1 MIART
6 IAPKDFEAAQNILA
20 YRITGEI
27 TKKRRKAVSEDLQRA
42 VDAHG
47 AVRLLLIIEPYPDI
61 VIGADGLYENLK
73 FVMIHSGAI
82 QRLAVVSPKLP
93 EKTYMAI
100 FGLFSG
106 IPTEHFH
113 PDGLKAAWKW
123 ISQ

>member
-1 MIART
+1 MIEKIKPPQGA
-6 IAPKDFEAAQNILA
+6 APRNLLA

-27 TKKRRKAVSEDLQRA
+27 TKKKRKAVSEDMRRA
-42 VDAHG
+42 IDARG
-47 AVRLLLIIEPYPDI
+47 AIRLLLIIEPYPDI

-82 QRLAVVSPKLP
+82 QRLAVVSRKLS
-93 EKTYMAI
+93 ENTYMGI

-113 PDGLKAAWKW
+113 PDRLEAAWKW
-123 ISQ
+123 VSE